1 MKRLIL
7 ALIVLIPTAIVLFPA
22 TAEDSLMTL
31 DVSCAKNEAGVSVCT
46 VPEAQLDK
54 LIGYANT
61 ATKVLHELKE
71 RCNGG
76 KWA

>member
-1 MKRLIL
+1 VKRLLL
-7 ALIVLIPTAIVLFPA
+7 ALIVLIPTAIVLIPA
-22 TAEDSLMTL
+22 TAEDALMTL

-61 ATKVLHELKE
+61 ATRVIGELKAQ
-71 RCNGG
+71 CSKA
-76 KWA
+76 KWT

>member
-1 MKRLIL
+1 VKRLIL
-7 ALIVLIPTAIVLFPA
+7 ALCVVIPVSVWILPTS
-22 TAEDSLMTL
+22 AETEVMTL
-31 DVSCAKNEAGVSVCT
+31 DVSCSKNAEGVSMCV
-46 VPEAQLDK
+46 VPESQLDR

>member
-1 MKRLIL
+1 MKRLVL
-7 ALIVLIPTAIVLFPA
+7 ALIVLIPAAIVLFPA

-31 DVSCAKNEAGVSVCT
+31 DVSCAKNEAGVSICT

-61 ATKVLHELKE
+61 ATRVIGELKA
-71 RCNGG
+71 RCNEG